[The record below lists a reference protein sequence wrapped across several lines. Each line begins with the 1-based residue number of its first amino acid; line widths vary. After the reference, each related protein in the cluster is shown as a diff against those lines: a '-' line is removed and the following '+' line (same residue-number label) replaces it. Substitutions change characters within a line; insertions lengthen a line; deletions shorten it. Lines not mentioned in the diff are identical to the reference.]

1 VTVLELF
8 KIVGKIALEGSEAVK
23 KGLADIDKNAQSTD
37 GRLMEL
43 GDGMQRLGS
52 KVSAT
57 GGAMTKW
64 VTGPLAAATA
74 GVALLANKAATYT
87 KELDRMTQVSN
98 TNAQTFQRQAF
109 AVKSVGIE
117 SDKYADILKDVNDRV
132 GDFMATGGGP
142 MADFFENI
150 APKVGVTAAQFKNL
164 SGPDAL
170 QLYVSSLEKANVS
183 QADMTFYMEA
193 LAGDSAALWPLLK
206 NNGAAMKELGDR
218 AEETGLI
225 LSDEVL
231 ESTRQARGDMA
242 LFGQAMDVVS
252 VQIGSALIPVLTSLV
267 PVLVDVVVPAA
278 KSLASV
284 IGGLVTAFTS
294 LPQPIQTMITAMLGI
309 AAALGPVLIVLGKVI
324 GLVGGAIKV
333 FVALKV
339 AALALSPALV
349 PIVVAFGPII
359 AIVAAVAAGIYLLV
373 KAVQAIVEHFGGWGA
388 VGTKLAATLQ
398 AAWESIKQ
406 GFTAVIQFVSEGV
419 QKIIQ
424 FYVNM
429 YTKIWEAIT
438 AGSAKIMEMF
448 AQFWTG
454 VWELW
459 TSGVTRVFEIV
470 TSFVSGVIERIAQM
484 PGQVVALIQNMVQA
498 VVQYFL
504 NMGSMALNAV
514 KNMVSQVVDYVK
526 NMAQNVINSIKQMF
540 MAVVG
545 NSIVPDM
552 VRGVIGEF
560 GNMTDQSIKDTQ
572 RLVKGVNGTLAG
584 LPDKVSPD
592 VEMDATMGRGQGRG
606 TGGGVMVDMRHS
618 IIRDDRDML
627 DRMRR
632 RGLEMSGAF

>member
-37 GRLMEL
+37 GRLMKL

-74 GVALLANKAATYT
+74 GVALLANKATTYT

-117 SDKYADILKDVNDRV
+117 SDKYADILKDMNDRV
-132 GDFMATGGGP
+132 GDFVNTGGGP
-142 MADFFENI
+142 MADFFEQI
-150 APKVGVTAAQFKNL
+150 APKVGVTAEQFRNL

-170 QLYVSSLEKANVS
+170 QLYVNSLEKANLS
-183 QADMTFYMEA
+183 QEEMTFYMEA
-193 LAGDSAALWPLLK
+193 LASDSTALLPLLK

-284 IGGLVTAFTS
+284 IDGLVTAFTS
-294 LPQPIQTMITAMLGI
+294 LPQPIQTMITATLGI

-349 PIVVAFGPII
+349 PIVVAFGPIL
-359 AIVAAVAAGIYLLV
+359 AIVALVAVGIYLLV
-373 KAVQAIVEHFGGWGA
+373 KAVQAIVEHFGGWE
-388 VGTKLAATLQ
+388 VVMAAFSEFFSDI
-398 AAWESIKQ
+398 WESMKQ
-406 GFTAVIQFVSEGV
+406 MAAQAVAFLGQKLNEIAQFFAALPGKVLAFVS
-419 QKIIQ
+419 
-424 FYVNM
+424 
-429 YTKIWEAIT
+429 
-438 AGSAKIMEMF
+438 
-448 AQFWTG
+448 
-454 VWELW
+454 
-459 TSGVTRVFEIV
+459 
-470 TSFVSGVIERIAQM
+470 
-484 PGQVVALIQNMVQA
+484 NMVQQ
-498 VVQYFL
+498 VVQFFQ
-504 NMGSMALNAV
+504 NMGAMALNAV
-514 KNMVSQVVDYVK
+514 KNMVSQVVNYVK
-526 NMAQNVINSIKQMF
+526 NMAANVISSIKSMF

-545 NSIVPDM
+545 NSIIPDM

-560 GNMTDQSIKDTQ
+560 GNMTDQSIKDTE

-584 LPDKVSPD
+584 INSRVAPGVDVSGGT
-592 VEMDATMGRGQGRG
+592 AGRAS
-606 TGGGVMVDMRHS
+606 TAGGNTTVDMRHA
-618 IIRDDRDML
+618 IIRDDKDML

>member
-37 GRLMEL
+37 GRLMKL

-109 AVKSVGIE
+109 AVKTVGIE
-117 SDKYADILKDVNDRV
+117 SDKYADILKDMNDRV
-132 GDFMATGGGP
+132 GDFVNTGGGP
-142 MADFFENI
+142 MADFFEQI
-150 APKVGVTAAQFKNL
+150 APKVGVTAEQFRNL

-170 QLYVSSLEKANVS
+170 QLYVNSLEKANLS
-183 QADMTFYMEA
+183 QEEMTFYMEA
-193 LAGDSAALWPLLK
+193 LASDSTALLPLLK
-206 NNGAAMKELGDR
+206 NNGAAMEELGNK
-218 AEETGLI
+218 AQKAGLI
-225 LSDEVL
+225 LSAEVL

-294 LPQPIQTMITAMLGI
+294 LPQPIQTMITATLGI

-373 KAVQAIVEHFGGWGA
+373 KAVQAIVEHFGGWE
-388 VGTKLAATLQ
+388 VVMAAFSEFFSEIWESMKQMAAQ
-398 AAWESIKQ
+398 AAAFL
-406 GFTAVIQFVSEGV
+406 G
-419 QKIIQ
+419 QKLNEI
-424 FYVNM
+424 
-429 YTKIWEAIT
+429 
-438 AGSAKIMEMF
+438 
-448 AQFWTG
+448 AQFFAALPG
-454 VWELW
+454 KVLA
-459 TSGVTRVFEIV
+459 V
-470 TSFVSGVIERIAQM
+470 VS
-484 PGQVVALIQNMVQA
+484 NMVQQ
-498 VVQYFL
+498 VVQFFQ
-504 NMGSMALNAV
+504 NMGAMALNAV
-514 KNMVSQVVDYVK
+514 KNMVSQVVNYVK
-526 NMAQNVINSIKQMF
+526 NMAANVISSIKSMF

-545 NSIVPDM
+545 NSIIPDM

-560 GNMTDQSIKDTQ
+560 GNMTDQSIKDTE

-584 LPDKVSPD
+584 INSRVAPGVDVSGGT
-592 VEMDATMGRGQGRG
+592 AGRAS
-606 TGGGVMVDMRHS
+606 TAGGNTTVDMRHA
-618 IIRDDRDML
+618 IIRDDKDML

>member
-1 VTVLELF
+1 MLELF

-37 GRLMEL
+37 GRLMKL

-109 AVKSVGIE
+109 AVKTVGIE
-117 SDKYADILKDVNDRV
+117 SDKYADILKDMNDRV
-132 GDFMATGGGP
+132 GDFVNTGGGP
-142 MADFFENI
+142 MADFFEQI
-150 APKVGVTAAQFKNL
+150 APKVGVTAEQFRNL

-170 QLYVSSLEKANVS
+170 QLYVNSLEKANLS
-183 QADMTFYMEA
+183 QEEMTFYMEA
-193 LAGDSAALWPLLK
+193 LASDSTALLPLLK
-206 NNGAAMKELGDR
+206 NNGAAMEELGNK
-218 AEETGLI
+218 AQKAGLI
-225 LSDEVL
+225 LSAEVL

-294 LPQPIQTMITAMLGI
+294 LPQPIQTMITATLGI

-373 KAVQAIVEHFGGWGA
+373 KAVQAIVEHFGGWE
-388 VGTKLAATLQ
+388 VVMAAFSEFFSEIWESMKQMAAQ
-398 AAWESIKQ
+398 AAAFL
-406 GFTAVIQFVSEGV
+406 G
-419 QKIIQ
+419 QKLNEI
-424 FYVNM
+424 
-429 YTKIWEAIT
+429 
-438 AGSAKIMEMF
+438 
-448 AQFWTG
+448 AQFFAALPG
-454 VWELW
+454 KVLA
-459 TSGVTRVFEIV
+459 V
-470 TSFVSGVIERIAQM
+470 VS
-484 PGQVVALIQNMVQA
+484 NMVQQ
-498 VVQYFL
+498 VVQFFQ
-504 NMGSMALNAV
+504 NMGAMALNAV
-514 KNMVSQVVDYVK
+514 KNMVSQVVNYVK
-526 NMAQNVINSIKQMF
+526 NMAANVISSIKSMF

-545 NSIVPDM
+545 NSIIPDM

-560 GNMTDQSIKDTQ
+560 GNMTDQSIKDTE

-584 LPDKVSPD
+584 INSRVAPGVDVSGGT
-592 VEMDATMGRGQGRG
+592 AGRAS
-606 TGGGVMVDMRHS
+606 TAGGNTTVDMRHA
-618 IIRDDRDML
+618 IIRDDKDML

>member
-37 GRLMEL
+37 GRLMKL

-74 GVALLANKAATYT
+74 GVALLANKATTYT

-117 SDKYADILKDVNDRV
+117 SDKYADILKDMNDRV
-132 GDFMATGGGP
+132 GDFVNTGGGP
-142 MADFFENI
+142 MADFFEQI
-150 APKVGVTAAQFKNL
+150 APKVGVTAEQFRNL

-170 QLYVSSLEKANVS
+170 QLFVNSLEKANLG
-183 QADMTFYMEA
+183 QEEMTFYMEA
-193 LAGDSAALWPLLK
+193 IASDSTALFPLLK
-206 NNGAAMKELGDR
+206 NNGAAMEELGNK
-218 AEETGLI
+218 AQKAGLI

-284 IGGLVTAFTS
+284 IDGLVTAFTS
-294 LPQPIQTMITAMLGI
+294 LPQPIQTMITATLGI

-349 PIVVAFGPII
+349 PIVVAFGPIL
-359 AIVAAVAAGIYLLV
+359 AIVALVAVGIYLLV
-373 KAVQAIVEHFGGWGA
+373 KAVQAIVEHFGGWE
-388 VGTKLAATLQ
+388 VVMAAFSEFFSDI
-398 AAWESIKQ
+398 WESMKQ
-406 GFTAVIQFVSEGV
+406 MAAQAVAFLGQKLNEIAQFFAALPGKVLAFVS
-419 QKIIQ
+419 
-424 FYVNM
+424 
-429 YTKIWEAIT
+429 
-438 AGSAKIMEMF
+438 
-448 AQFWTG
+448 
-454 VWELW
+454 
-459 TSGVTRVFEIV
+459 
-470 TSFVSGVIERIAQM
+470 
-484 PGQVVALIQNMVQA
+484 NMVQQ
-498 VVQYFL
+498 VVQFFQ
-504 NMGSMALNAV
+504 NMGARALNAV
-514 KNMVSQVVDYVK
+514 KNMVSQVVNYVK
-526 NMAQNVINSIKQMF
+526 NMAANVISSIKSMF

-545 NSIVPDM
+545 NSIIPDM

-560 GNMTDQSIKDTQ
+560 GNMTDQSIKDTE

-584 LPDKVSPD
+584 INGRVAPEVDVSGGT
-592 VEMDATMGRGQGRG
+592 AGRAS
-606 TGGGVMVDMRHS
+606 TAGGNTTVDMRHA
-618 IIRDDRDML
+618 IIRDDKDML